1 MSSKPEKSA
10 YQSLTP
16 KQKAFVNAICA
27 DPNISAT
34 AAAIKAGYK
43 GSGIRVEAHRLLT
56 NANIR
61 KAFGEKL
68 KDVGPS
74 TQEIAHRW
82 DRVSRASLDDFY
94 TLKEVEVENKV
105 PQHLTLAIKE
115 EEEAIAYE
123 RDYAGRAALVL
134 QLTGEAWSDHMARS
148 QAKINRMRLHI
159 LEWEMQLE
167 RNPQATRLIDG
178 PKKFEERLELDL
190 VKAQKLGVLDLAKS
204 IRETANGTGLEMRDP
219 DAALDKLARIKGA
232 YEKDNE
238 QGRALVAIHAVVE
251 VVPAVAGVPL
261 ASSEK
266 EVGDV

>member
-1 MSSKPEKSA
+1 MSSKLEKSA

-34 AAAIKAGYK
+34 AAATKAGYK
-43 GSGIRVEAHRLLT
+43 GTGIRVEAHRLLT

-82 DRVSRASLDDFY
+82 DRVSRATLDDFY
-94 TLKEVEVENKV
+94 TLKTVEVTPKIKQ
-105 PQHLTLAIKE
+105 PLAETIKHI
-115 EEEAIAYE
+115 EADIAYQY
-123 RDYAGRAALVL
+123 DYMVRSWEVL
-134 QLTGEAWSDHMARS
+134 GTDADG
-148 QAKINRMRLHI
+148 QAKDIENHEEWKKHRRLDILRHTMRL
-159 LEWEMQLE
+159 EKD
-167 RNPQATRLIDG
+167 PGAFRLIDG
-178 PKKFEERLELDL
+178 TPIMEDRLELDL

-238 QGRALVAIHAVVE
+238 QGRAMVSIHAVVE

>member
-1 MSSKPEKSA
+1 MSTKPEKTA
-10 YQSLTP
+10 FQSLTP

-34 AAAIKAGYK
+34 AAATKAGYK

-61 KAFGEKL
+61 KAFAEKL

-74 TQEIAHRW
+74 TEEIAHRW
-82 DRVSRASLDDFY
+82 DRVSRATLDDFY

-123 RDYAGRAALVL
+123 QDYAPRAAQVL
-134 QLTGEAWSDHMARS
+134 GYTGEELSDYMARS
-148 QAKINRMRLHI
+148 EGKVRRMQLRI
-159 LEWEMQLE
+159 LEWQMALE
-167 RNPQATRLIDG
+167 RDPQATRLIDG
-178 PKKFEERLELDL
+178 PKKYEQVLELDL
-190 VKAQKLGVLDLAKS
+190 VKAQKAGVLDLARS
-204 IRETANGTGLEMRDP
+204 IKPTQYGLGIELRDP

-238 QGRALVAIHAVVE
+238 QSRAVPVLNTKVE
-251 VVPAVAGVPL
+251 IIATGPPL
-261 ASSEK
+261 ARSEK
-266 EVGDV
+266 EVLDV